1 MKYETCDIPAKL
13 FFEIVDK
20 ADYSLLG
27 FKTDADN
34 QKAFDKIYDE
44 YFELTQSPRAKKD
57 FEMRLQISA
66 LHHKI
71 TVLDTTLNFIVN
83 FPMTVQHRLEIID
96 LLAEIGVK
104 IDKEKDLVEQ
114 VNAIKHRVV
123 GSLNNKLKI
132 QLSYFEKL
140 QKKNNTKITY
150 EQMVANIEDVLGRNL
165 DDLMTLRKF
174 VAYQKQKDQKID
186 QQKNKNR

>member
-44 YFELTQSPRAKKD
+44 YFELTQSPRVKKD

-71 TVLDTTLNFIVN
+71 TVLDTTLDFIVN
-83 FPMTVQHRLEIID
+83 FPMTVKHRLEIID
-96 LLAEIGVK
+96 LLDEINIK
-104 IDKEKDLVEQ
+104 IDKEKDLVKQ
-114 VNAIKHRVV
+114 VNAIKHRIV

-132 QLSYFEKL
+132 QLSHFEKL
-140 QKKNNTKITY
+140 QKKNDVKTTFEKMIVGFENVLDRTIDD
-150 EQMVANIEDVLGRNL
+150 NIS
-165 DDLMTLRKF
+165 LRKF
-174 VAYQKQKDQKID
+174 IAYEQSVKEKIA
-186 QQKNKNR
+186 QQKNKK

>member
-1 MKYETCDIPAKL
+1 MKYETCDIPGKL

-20 ADYSLLG
+20 AAFSLLG
-27 FKTDADN
+27 WKTDLDN

-44 YFELTQSPRAKKD
+44 YFELTQSPRVKKY

-83 FPMTVQHRLEIID
+83 FPMTVKHRLEIID
-96 LLAEIGVK
+96 LLAEINIK

-132 QLSYFEKL
+132 QISYFEKL
-140 QKKNNTKITY
+140 QKKNDVKTTFEKMIVDLEN
-150 EQMVANIEDVLGRNL
+150 VLGRTI
-165 DDLMTLRKF
+165 DDNISLRKF
-174 VAYQKQKDQKID
+174 IAYKQSEKEKIA
-186 QQKNKNR
+186 QQKNKK